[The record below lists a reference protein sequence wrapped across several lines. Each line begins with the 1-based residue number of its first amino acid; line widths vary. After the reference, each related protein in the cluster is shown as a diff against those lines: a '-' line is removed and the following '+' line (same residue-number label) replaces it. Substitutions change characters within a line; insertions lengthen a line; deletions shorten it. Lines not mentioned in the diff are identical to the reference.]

1 MQQPNW
7 NDLRYLLA
15 IKRGQTL
22 GAAARQ
28 LRVDDT
34 TVSRRICSLQAALGM
49 QLVLRVGDG
58 RLALTQ
64 AGDAV
69 AQRAEAMESQFQS
82 ISEIVRADQNLCVG
96 TVRIT
101 SVPLLIN
108 RLFAGAV
115 GELLKRQPSLV
126 IELVPDSR
134 DLSLTRREADV
145 AVRLGRP
152 AIGGISVKARRIGTL
167 EFAVY
172 AGAATTWRDARG
184 LPWITFDDA
193 MSHLPQAAWIAA
205 VTKGGDSLSGLRV
218 HDAETA
224 LEAAVAGLGKT
235 LLPTKV
241 ADIDGRLRRL
251 KLEHVRPLPS
261 REIWLLAH
269 NDQIAVRRIA
279 VAMKWVENVVSGST
293 R

>member
-1 MQQPNW
+1 MMQQRNW

-22 GAAARQ
+22 GATARQ

-82 ISEIVRADQNLCVG
+82 ISEIVGADQNLCVG

-145 AVRLGRP
+145 A
-152 AIGGISVKARRIGTL
+152 
-167 EFAVY
+167 
-172 AGAATTWRDARG
+172 
-184 LPWITFDDA
+184 
-193 MSHLPQAAWIAA
+193 
-205 VTKGGDSLSGLRV
+205 
-218 HDAETA
+218 
-224 LEAAVAGLGKT
+224 
-235 LLPTKV
+235 
-241 ADIDGRLRRL
+241 
-251 KLEHVRPLPS
+251 
-261 REIWLLAH
+261 
-269 NDQIAVRRIA
+269 
-279 VAMKWVENVVSGST
+279 
-293 R
+293 

>member
-34 TVSRRICSLQAALGM
+34 TVSRRIDSLQAALGM
-49 QLVLRVGDG
+49 QLVLRLGDG

-69 AQRAEAMESQFQS
+69 AQRAEAMENQFQS
-82 ISEIVRADQNLCVG
+82 IGEIAGADQDQCVG

-115 GELLKRQPSLV
+115 GGLLQHQPSLV

-152 AIGGISVKARRIGTL
+152 AIGGTSVKARRIGML

-172 AGAATTWRDARG
+172 AAVATTSRDARG
-184 LPWITFDDA
+184 LPWITFDEA
-193 MSHLPQAAWIAA
+193 MSWLVWARRSCRRRWPIS
-205 VTKGGDSLSGLRV
+205 T
-218 HDAETA
+218 
-224 LEAAVAGLGKT
+224 VAYAG
-235 LLPTKV
+235 
-241 ADIDGRLRRL
+241 
-251 KLEHVRPLPS
+251 
-261 REIWLLAH
+261 
-269 NDQIAVRRIA
+269 
-279 VAMKWVENVVSGST
+279 
-293 R
+293 